1 MSLRSVRVPKYRHH
15 KGSGQAFVQLRGERH
30 YLGKYGTEESQQRY
44 RRFLA
49 ENVTSRR
56 VSVITP
62 VSPVDGLTVVELA
75 AAYWQFAESYYVKDG
90 KPTGHLYSVKV
101 GLRWLRDLYGG
112 IQAESFGPL
121 ALRAIQQKMVD
132 AGNARGYVNQI
143 CSTICRAFR
152 WTASQEL
159 IPVTTCQALA
169 TVPGLKKG
177 RTTARE
183 TAPVPPVSD
192 EAVNTTLPHL
202 PAVVA
207 DMLLLQRLTGA
218 RPGEVCILR
227 PCDIERSED
236 IWSYR
241 PESHKTEHHGRERI
255 IFIGPRAQAI
265 LRPYLLREVDAYC
278 FSPAES
284 EKNRLAELHAGRNT
298 PLSCGNRPGM
308 NRKRAPRRKAG
319 SRYTTGSYRRAIHR
333 ACDKAAIDRWSPNQ
347 LRHSAGTEIRRQFG
361 LEAAQVTLG
370 HAKADVTQVY
380 AERDAELARDVA
392 RKIG

>member
-1 MSLRSVRVPKYRHH
+1 M
-15 KGSGQAFVQLRGERH
+15 
-30 YLGKYGTEESQQRY
+30 RY
-44 RRFLA
+44 
-49 ENVTSRR
+49 EV
-56 VSVITP
+56 
-62 VSPVDGLTVVELA
+62 
-75 AAYWQFAESYYVKDG
+75 
-90 KPTGHLYSVKV
+90 
-101 GLRWLRDLYGG
+101 
-112 IQAESFGPL
+112 
-121 ALRAIQQKMVD
+121 
-132 AGNARGYVNQI
+132 
-143 CSTICRAFR
+143 
-152 WTASQEL
+152 
-159 IPVTTCQALA
+159 
-169 TVPGLKKG
+169 
-177 RTTARE
+177 
-183 TAPVPPVSD
+183 
-192 EAVNTTLPHL
+192 VNTTLPYL
-202 PAVVA
+202 PALVA
-207 DMLLLQRLTGA
+207 DMLLFQRLTGA

-255 IFIGPRAQAI
+255 IFIGPRAQTI
-265 LRPYLLREVDAYC
+265 LRPYLLREADAYC